1 MLQALVVHS
10 TYERN
15 EQIMINPLIQL
26 TEKIV
31 NMRISTKMI
40 MGYLILVMLPFLI
53 FAFFIYYQ
61 LYDKM
66 LTQYQ
71 LANQQNIEQ
80 VTGNMDSSLAKIE
93 SLYSIFQNN
102 SALIYYLQGEY
113 TDDRE
118 LIYSYLKEISPA
130 ISYAYLGE
138 PYVSKITIY
147 PKYQKPLLTVQGFR
161 DYNEIDQSL
170 KLNETASLRPVKGLW
185 TTYTSDMPSVAYFH
199 NIYNAS
205 YKSDLGIIQFAVN
218 PSLLN
223 EYLLKLRNQHPGNA
237 LLLIDHDGN
246 IIYEL
251 MSVAFTHSQ
260 ISDILS
266 EVRDKGD
273 KSYLADR
280 NQLLI
285 NSASLS
291 RLGLTVVE
299 VNKIDTLFKFL
310 PSQQLSVAGG
320 IALLLMLS
328 LLYYLIVTSLT
339 KRIVLLSR
347 HMRRVGLDSLSN
359 HFTGKIGKDEIG
371 FLISNYNAMISRM
384 DELVNRVQ
392 KVELLKKEADFK
404 MLQAQIQPHFLY
416 NTLETMRMLARGNND
431 LTVAEMAFSLGNILR
446 YSLSKG
452 NDTTLQDELENVR
465 AYIAIHQIR
474 MRDLHFE
481 LDVVESALL
490 VKCPR
495 FILQPLVENSMIHG
509 VSKRRGTKRIMIR
522 LLMDEEHA
530 IIEVSD
536 NGAGIPQ
543 EKLAMLTHILN
554 GKMIDPSFEAD
565 GSGIGLS
572 NVSERIKAYFGMESG
587 ISITSSAG
595 EGTVCTLKLALKEDS
610 HAEIDDRG

>member
-1 MLQALVVHS
+1 
-10 TYERN
+10 
-15 EQIMINPLIQL
+15 MINPLMQL

-102 SALIYYLQGEY
+102 SALIDYLQGEY

-138 PYVSKITIY
+138 PFVSKITIY
-147 PKYQKPLLTVQGFR
+147 PKYQKRLLTVPGFR
-161 DYNEIDQSL
+161 GYNEIDQSL
-170 KLNETASLRPVKGLW
+170 KPNEIASLRPVKGLW
-185 TTYTSDMPSVAYFH
+185 TKTYTSDMPSVAYFH
-199 NIYNAS
+199 NIYNDS

-237 LLLIDHDGN
+237 LLLIDQDGN
-246 IIYEL
+246 VIYEL
-251 MSVAFTHSQ
+251 MSDAFTHSQ

-266 EVRDKGD
+266 AVRDKRD
-273 KSYLADR
+273 KAFLTDR

-299 VNKIDTLFKFL
+299 VNKIDALFKFL
-310 PSQQLSVAGG
+310 PSQQLWAAGG
-320 IALLLMLS
+320 IALLLLLS
-328 LLYYLIVTSLT
+328 ALYYLIVTSLT
-339 KRIVLLSR
+339 KRIILLSR

-371 FLISNYNAMISRM
+371 FLINNYNAMISRM

-392 KVELLKKEADFK
+392 KVELLKKEAEFK

-431 LTVAEMAFSLGNILR
+431 PTVAEMAFSLGNILR

-452 NDTTLQDELENVR
+452 KDTTLQDELENVR

-474 MRDLHFE
+474 MRDLHFD
-481 LDVVESALL
+481 LDVEEVVLS

-509 VSKRRGTKRIMIR
+509 LSKRRGKKKIKIR
-522 LLMDEEHA
+522 LLREKDYA
-530 IIEVSD
+530 RIEVSD
-536 NGAGIPQ
+536 NGMGMDL
-543 EKLAMLTHILN
+543 EKLSMLQHILN
-554 GKMIDPSFEAD
+554 GKMIDTAFETE
-565 GSGIGLS
+565 GTGIGLS
-572 NVSERIKAYFGMESG
+572 NVSERIKAFFGMESG
-587 ISITSSAG
+587 ITITSTAG
-595 EGTVCTLKLALKEDS
+595 EGTICTLILALKEDG
-610 HAEIDDRG
+610 HAKIDDC

>member
-1 MLQALVVHS
+1 
-10 TYERN
+10 
-15 EQIMINPLIQL
+15 MINLL
-26 TEKIV
+26 KLFAEKTV
-31 NMRISTKMI
+31 NLRISTKMI
-40 MGYLILVMLPFLI
+40 MGYVILVILPFLI
-53 FAFFIYYQ
+53 FAFFIVNQ

-80 VTGNMDSSLAKIE
+80 VTGNLDSSLAKIE

-102 SALIYYLQGEY
+102 SAFIDYLQGEF

-130 ISYAYLGE
+130 ISFAYLAE
-138 PYVSKITIY
+138 PIVSKIEIY
-147 PKYQKPLLTVQGFR
+147 PKYQKRLLTVSGFHG
-161 DYNEIDQSL
+161 YSEIHQSL
-170 KLNETASLRPVKGLW
+170 KPNEIVSLSPIKGIW
-185 TTYTSDMPSVAYFH
+185 TKVYSSDMPSVAYFH
-199 NIYNAS
+199 NIYNDTF
-205 YKSDLGIIQFAVN
+205 KSDLGVIQFTVK
-218 PSLLN
+218 PSLLK
-223 EYLLKLRNQHPGNA
+223 EYLLKLRNLHPANA
-237 LLLIDHDGN
+237 VLLIDQDGN
-246 IIYEL
+246 LVYDL
-251 MSVAFTHSQ
+251 KSDTFSRLQ
-260 ISDILS
+260 IPDILS
-266 EVRDKGD
+266 AIKDNGK
-273 KSYLADR
+273 KAFLTDR

-299 VNKIDTLFKFL
+299 VNKKDTLFKFL
-310 PSQQLSVAGG
+310 PSQQLWVAGG
-320 IALLLMLS
+320 IVLLLLLS

-339 KRIVLLSR
+339 KRIVLLTR
-347 HMRRVGLDSLSN
+347 HMRRVGFDSLSN

-371 FLISNYNAMISRM
+371 YLISNYNSMISRM
-384 DELVNRVQ
+384 DELVHRVQ

-431 LTVAEMAFSLGNILR
+431 HTVAEMAFSLANILR

-474 MRDLHFE
+474 MRDLHFDLE
-481 LDVVESALL
+481 VEESILS

-509 VSKRRGTKRIMIR
+509 LSKKRGTKRIKIAI
-522 LLMDEEHA
+522 LMDQKYA

-543 EKLAMLTHILN
+543 EKLAMLTQILN
-554 GKMIDPSFEAD
+554 GKMIDPVFEAD

-572 NVSERIKAYFGMESG
+572 NVSERIKAFFGMESG
-587 ISITSSAG
+587 ISITSVTG
-595 EGTVCTLKLALKEDS
+595 EGTSCTLKLALKEDG
-610 HAEIDDRG
+610 HVEINDRR

>member
-1 MLQALVVHS
+1 
-10 TYERN
+10 
-15 EQIMINPLIQL
+15 MIKLL
-26 TEKIV
+26 KLLAEKIV

-40 MGYLILVMLPFLI
+40 MGYVILVILPFLI
-53 FAFFIYYQ
+53 FAFLIVNQ

-80 VTGNMDSSLAKIE
+80 VTRNLDSSLVKIE

-102 SALIYYLQGEY
+102 SAFIDYLQGEF

-130 ISYAYLGE
+130 ISFAYLAE
-138 PYVSKITIY
+138 PIVSKIEIY
-147 PKYQKPLLTVQGFR
+147 PKYQKQLLTVSGFHG
-161 DYNEIDQSL
+161 YSEIHQSL
-170 KLNETASLRPVKGLW
+170 KPNEIVSLSPIKGIW
-185 TTYTSDMPSVAYFH
+185 TKVYSSDMLSVAYFH
-199 NIYNAS
+199 NIYNDTF
-205 YKSDLGIIQFAVN
+205 KSDLGVIQFTVK
-218 PSLLN
+218 PSLLE
-223 EYLLKLRNQHPGNA
+223 EYLLNLRNLHPGNA
-237 LLLIDHDGN
+237 VLLIDQDGN
-246 IIYEL
+246 LVYDL
-251 MSVAFTHSQ
+251 RSDTFSRLQ

-266 EVRDKGD
+266 AIKDNGK
-273 KSYLADR
+273 KAFLTKR

-299 VNKIDTLFKFL
+299 VNKKNTLFKFL
-310 PSQQLSVAGG
+310 PSQQLWVAGG
-320 IALLLMLS
+320 IVLLLLLLLS

-347 HMRRVGLDSLSN
+347 HMRRVGFDSLSN

-371 FLISNYNAMISRM
+371 YLISNYNSMISRM
-384 DELVNRVQ
+384 DELVHRVQ

-431 LTVAEMAFSLGNILR
+431 HTVAEMAFSLGNILR

-474 MRDLHFE
+474 MRDLHFDLE
-481 LDVVESALL
+481 VEESILS

-509 VSKRRGTKRIMIR
+509 LSKKRGTKRIKIA
-522 LLMDEEHA
+522 LLMNKKYA

-536 NGAGIPQ
+536 NGAGIPL
-543 EKLAMLTHILN
+543 EKLAMLTNILN
-554 GKMIDPSFEAD
+554 GKMVDPLFEAY

-572 NVSERIKAYFGMESG
+572 NVSERIKAFFGMESG

-595 EGTVCTLKLALKEDS
+595 DGTVCTIKLALKEGS
-610 HAEIDDRG
+610 HVEINDRG